1 MAAGLFLFFAIVFLV
16 EGGKGRKEQKPLKFG
31 WKEQANE
38 GVHNNC
44 ALC

>member
-1 MAAGLFLFFAIVFLV
+1 MAAGLFLLFAIVFLV
-16 EGGKGRKEQKPLKFG
+16 EGRKDRKEQKPLKFG
-31 WKEQANE
+31 WKEQGKE